1 MNERLDYLLSV
12 ELDGE
17 LATAER
23 EELDRLLAD
32 HPEAADRRASFESI
46 NAVVKNIGEQPA
58 GNAGMG
64 EAESGLDAG
73 LASIRARIEEAN
85 ATPTDELAQRRRPIP
100 GWIPSIGLAAAA
112 AMAVYLVVPDG
123 PTIPTGALDPISS
136 DPSSTLSWQR
146 VADVPSTAG
155 MDLVENPIAL
165 AVVFEVDDD
174 SETIGFIDSMSPD
187 DFEIIE
193 QLELLEFLAARE
205 GEGRG

>member
-12 ELDGE
+12 ELDDE
-17 LATAER
+17 LEPAER
-23 EELDRLLAD
+23 EELDRLLTD

-46 NAVVKNIGEQPA
+46 DAFVKSIGAQPA
-58 GNAGMG
+58 RGAGIDD
-64 EAESGLDAG
+64 AQSRLDTG
-73 LASIRARIEEAN
+73 LASIRARIGEAN
-85 ATPTDELAQRRRPIP
+85 APPADELARRRRPTP
-100 GWIPSIGLAAAA
+100 SWIPSIGLAAAA
-112 AMAVYLVVPDG
+112 ALAVYFVVPSG
-123 PTIPTGALDPISS
+123 PTIPTGAPDSS
-136 DPSSTLSWQR
+136 LSASQQ

-155 MDLVENPIAL
+155 MELVENPIAL

-174 SETIGFIDSMSPD
+174 SDAMGLIDSMSPD